1 MDNKKRRRP
10 SSSDQKKLDG
20 KPIGDA
26 TSGVRHKSGENGRG
40 HNEEGR
46 KTPSVEGGK
55 GRNREEEEI
64 ERQPRFDPLKVSP
77 IKPGKAVNELEPTE
91 EKKDQPAE
99 NGEGQDIRRKRKRQ
113 DSSKDK

>member
-55 GRNREEEEI
+55 G
-64 ERQPRFDPLKVSP
+64 
-77 IKPGKAVNELEPTE
+77 
-91 EKKDQPAE
+91 
-99 NGEGQDIRRKRKRQ
+99 GEGPSTPPTGDNPPADDPPSYVRI
-113 DSSKDK
+113 ST